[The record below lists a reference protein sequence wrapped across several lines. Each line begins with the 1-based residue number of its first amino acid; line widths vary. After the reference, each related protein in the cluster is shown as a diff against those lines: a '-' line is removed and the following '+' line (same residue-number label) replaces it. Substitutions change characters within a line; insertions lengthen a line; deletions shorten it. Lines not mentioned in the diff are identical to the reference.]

1 MLGSATTFEEFGC
14 IGLCVDLDNLDIVEE
29 EGRADE
35 GGVCVER

>member
-1 MLGSATTFEEFGC
+1 MLGSATTFEEFEC
-14 IGLCVDLDNLDIVEE
+14 TGLCVDFDIVEE